1 MATRTPKG
9 NPNSQDGLRNSA
21 GNGNAR
27 TDWVVFRSMNEFKF
41 WVVIVTLIIFG
52 MMLLSFMLVH
62 QENRIKKLDA
72 LVLRMEEKE
81 KKREKIRRDPI
92 DPE

>member
-1 MATRTPKG
+1 
-9 NPNSQDGLRNSA
+9 
-21 GNGNAR
+21 
-27 TDWVVFRSMNEFKF
+27 MNEFKF